1 MTTET
6 ATTASTIAEL
16 NDRFRKGDRT
26 LGKHMASARVNAL
39 TSEQQQELMRLV
51 RVFDAFA
58 EGNDPYG
65 EHDFGSIQFEDEKWF
80 WKISYY
86 DQNLEYLSEDPSD
99 PDVTLRVLTIMHSSE
114 Y

>member
-1 MTTET
+1 MTTQA
-6 ATTASTIAEL
+6 ATTIAEL

-26 LGKHMASARVNAL
+26 LGKYMSSVLVNAL
-39 TSEQQQELMRLV
+39 NSEQQQELTRLV
-51 RVFDAFA
+51 RVFDTFT

-65 EHDFGSIQFEDEKWF
+65 EHDFGSIEFEGARYF

-99 PDVTLRVLTIMHSSE
+99 ASVTRRVLTIMHSSE

>member
-1 MTTET
+1 MTTAT
-6 ATTASTIAEL
+6 AITIAEL

-26 LGKHMASARVNAL
+26 LGKHMASVLVNAL
-39 TSEQQQELMRLV
+39 NSEQQQELTRRV
-51 RVFDAFA
+51 RVFNDFT

-65 EHDFGSIQFEDEKWF
+65 EHDFGSIEFESEKWF

-99 PDVTLRVLTIMHSSE
+99 PTQTQRLLTIMHSSE

>member
-6 ATTASTIAEL
+6 ATTAPTIADL

-39 TSEQQQELMRLV
+39 TSEQQQELTRLV
-51 RVFDAFA
+51 RVFNDFT
-58 EGNDPYG
+58 EGNDPHG
-65 EHDFGSIQFEDEKWF
+65 ERDFGSVELNEEKYL
-80 WKISYY
+80 WKIDYY
-86 DQNLEYLSEDPSD
+86 DLSYDYGSEDPSD
-99 PDVTLRVLTIMHSSE
+99 LAQTRRVLTIMHSSE